1 MAFPHKDKLCTNVS
15 QKPIMSPP
23 SLSLIF
29 TKTKLFLCHS
39 HGKGSWAPHP
49 QCSIPGT
56 EALEASGCEN
66 IKVAGLEAVGP
77 RQLSHPFRRWDVH
90 LGRLGRCWLLRP
102 SGGLCAHHFHW
113 RRLLSSSVGLD
124 GKASCRSKPQSRRS
138 QYLPAAT
145 SIRGQT
151 PATLPSLVKRV
162 PYLTQTSGAILVQ
175 RGSIYR
181 SSFCLYPHFQ
191 NPWC

>member
-1 MAFPHKDKLCTNVS
+1 MFRKNQLCLHLASVWFS
-15 QKPIMSPP
+15 QRQNFSYVIATVKGAGLDTLNAA
-23 SLSLIF
+23 SLGQ
-29 TKTKLFLCHS
+29 K
-39 HGKGSWAPHP
+39 
-49 QCSIPGT
+49 
-56 EALEASGCEN
+56 ALEASGCEN
-66 IKVAGLEAVGP
+66 IKITGLEAVGP
-77 RQLSHPFRRWDVH
+77 RQLSRPFHHWDVH
-90 LGRLGRCWLLRP
+90 LGRLGRCWLLSP

-151 PATLPSLVKRV
+151 PAMLPSLVKRA